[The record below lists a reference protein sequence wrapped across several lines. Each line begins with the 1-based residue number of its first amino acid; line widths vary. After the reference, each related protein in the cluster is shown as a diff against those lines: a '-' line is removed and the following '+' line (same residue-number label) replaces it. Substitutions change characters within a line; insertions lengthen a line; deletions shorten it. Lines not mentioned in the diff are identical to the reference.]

1 MPIWSWLWRRRFWR
15 WPASRWTKAWS
26 VLKKARWQATHQAVQ
41 ADPELN
47 VVRLCELARMT
58 PQNYYARRGVRRRQ
72 DVDRALVLA
81 LVQAE
86 REQQP
91 RLGGRKL
98 YHLIA
103 PELKAAGVK
112 LGRDRL
118 FVELGRVGWLVPRKP
133 AEWPRTTH
141 FDPNLPV
148 FKNLIRRHPATGPNQ
163 VWVADITYIRT
174 REAFL
179 YLGLITDQW
188 SRKIVGYHL
197 GQTLATGQVLKA
209 LAMAVKG
216 LPGTRRPIH
225 HSDRGC
231 QYASHTY
238 VAAVQQVG
246 LTMSMTE
253 QNHSA
258 ENALAERVN
267 GILKQEYW
275 LDATFANRQQARQA
289 TGHGIRMYNS
299 RRPHTSLNLATPEQV
314 HSAGPR

>member
-1 MPIWSWLWRRRFWR
+1 
-15 WPASRWTKAWS
+15 
-26 VLKKARWQATHQAVQ
+26 
-41 ADPELN
+41 
-47 VVRLCELARMT
+47 MT
-58 PQNYYARRGVRRRQ
+58 PQNYYARRIVLSRQ
-72 DVDRALVLA
+72 EVDVALVLA
-81 LVQAE
+81 LVKAE

-118 FVELGRVGWLVPRKP
+118 FVELGKVGWLVERKP
-133 AEWPRTTH
+133 SEWPKTTQV
-141 FDPNLPV
+141 DPNLPV
-148 FKNLIRRHPATGPNQ
+148 FKNLIRRCPVTGPNQ

-174 REAFL
+174 REAFM
-179 YLGLITDQW
+179 YLGLITDRW

-197 GQTLATGQVLKA
+197 GETLETEHVLKA
-209 LAMAVKG
+209 LAMALKG
-216 LPGTRRPIH
+216 LKRAARPIH

-231 QYASHTY
+231 QYASHAY
-238 VAAVQQVG
+238 VAAVQKAG
-246 LTMSMTE
+246 LVMSMTE

-275 LDATFANRQQARQA
+275 LDANFADRQQARQA
-289 TGHGIRMYNS
+289 AAHGIRMYNT
-299 RRPHTSLNLATPEQV
+299 RRPHTALKFATPEQV
-314 HSAGPR
+314 HHADQN

>member
-1 MPIWSWLWRRRFWR
+1 
-15 WPASRWTKAWS
+15 
-26 VLKKARWQATHQAVQ
+26 
-41 ADPELN
+41 
-47 VVRLCELARMT
+47 VVTLCELAQMT
-58 PQNYYARRGVRRRQ
+58 PQNYYARRSVRSRRE
-72 DVDRALVLA
+72 VDLDLILELVK
-81 LVQAE
+81 VE

-91 RLGGRKL
+91 RLGVRKL

-118 FVELGRVGWLVPRKP
+118 FKELGQAGWLVARKP
-133 AEWPRTTH
+133 SEWPKTTQV
-141 FDPNLPV
+141 DPNLPA
-148 FKNLIRRHPATGPNQ
+148 FKNLIKQLASTGPNQ

-174 REAFL
+174 REAFM
-179 YLGLITDQW
+179 YLGLITDRW

-197 GQTLATGQVLKA
+197 GETLETEQVLKA
-209 LAMAVKG
+209 LGMALKG
-216 LPGTRRPIH
+216 LKGPERPIH

-238 VAAVQQVG
+238 VRAVQQAG

-253 QNHSA
+253 KNHSA

-275 LDATFANRQQARQA
+275 LDANFDDGRHARQA
-289 TGHGIRMYNS
+289 TAHGVRMYNT
-299 RRPHTSLNLATPEQV
+299 RRPHTALKLATPEQV
-314 HSAGPR
+314 HGGN

>member
-1 MPIWSWLWRRRFWR
+1 MR
-15 WPASRWTKAWS
+15 SRHE
-26 VLKKARWQATHQAVQ
+26 V
-41 ADPELN
+41 
-47 VVRLCELARMT
+47 
-58 PQNYYARRGVRRRQ
+58 
-72 DVDRALVLA
+72 DVALVLA
-81 LVQAE
+81 LVKAE

-118 FVELGRVGWLVPRKP
+118 FVELGKVGWLVARKP
-133 AEWPRTTH
+133 SEWPKTTQV
-141 FDPNLPV
+141 DPNLPV
-148 FKNLIRRHPATGPNQ
+148 FKNLIRRCPATGPNQ

-174 REAFL
+174 RDAFL
-179 YLGLITDQW
+179 YLGLITDRW

-197 GQTLATGQVLKA
+197 GQTLETQQVLKA
-209 LAMAVKG
+209 LAMALKG
-216 LPGTRRPIH
+216 LKGAARPIH

-231 QYASHTY
+231 QYASHAY
-238 VAAVQQVG
+238 VAAVQKAG
-246 LTMSMTE
+246 LAMSMTE

-275 LDATFANRQQARQA
+275 LDANFADRQQARQA
-289 TGHGIRMYNS
+289 AVHGIRMYNT
-299 RRPHTSLNLATPEQV
+299 RRPHSALGYRFPAQV
-314 HSAGPR
+314 HAQGGLCE